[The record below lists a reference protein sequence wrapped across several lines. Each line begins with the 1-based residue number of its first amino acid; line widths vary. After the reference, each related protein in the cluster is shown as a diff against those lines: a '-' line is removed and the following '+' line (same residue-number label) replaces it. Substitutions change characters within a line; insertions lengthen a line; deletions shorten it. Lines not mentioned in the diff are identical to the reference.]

1 MYLPDDFAALT
12 ALSER
17 VHRFV
22 LRWAH
27 RHRAKRHRP
36 TEHLPRPRRTGGSQR
51 CGTEEAASTMEHRA
65 REAGRS

>member
-1 MYLPDDFAALT
+1 MYFPDDFAGLT

-27 RHRAKRHRP
+27 RHRAKPRRP
-36 TEHLPRPRRTGGSQR
+36 TEHLPRPRRT
-51 CGTEEAASTMEHRA
+51 
-65 REAGRS
+65 

>member
-1 MYLPDDFAALT
+1 MYFPDDFAGLA

-27 RHRAKRHRP
+27 RHR
-36 TEHLPRPRRTGGSQR
+36 G
-51 CGTEEAASTMEHRA
+51 EAP
-65 REAGRS
+65 